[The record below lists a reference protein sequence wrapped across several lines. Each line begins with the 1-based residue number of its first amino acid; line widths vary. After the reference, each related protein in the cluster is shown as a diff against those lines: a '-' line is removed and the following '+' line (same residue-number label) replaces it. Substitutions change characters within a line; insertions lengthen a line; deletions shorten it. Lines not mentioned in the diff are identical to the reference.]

1 MMSKSFITQNDIPSL
16 WLKYANKTTL
26 LFLSTSDTF
35 TDTSTGKECQA
46 TNIIISQ
53 CTMKPELKM
62 DTEMKRQNI
71 SYLRIRN
78 WSTNWEYLHMYYY
91 VPYWKCTVNL
101 LD

>member
-1 MMSKSFITQNDIPSL
+1 MAEVCKQKL
-16 WLKYANKTTL
+16 TL
-26 LFLSTSDTF
+26 LFLPTSDTF

-46 TNIIISQ
+46 TKIIISQ

-62 DTEMKRQNI
+62 NTEMKQQNI

-78 WSTNWEYLHMYYY
+78 WSAIWEYLHMYYY